1 MKKWLCHT
9 ACMGLAAFCML
20 FVWIPCYAWAKPSR
34 SLYDAADIRL
44 ADGRGGTGI
53 LANPEQYWNENGYP
67 PDVSFAFEAGG
78 ELRTLPDGSQR
89 AYTYFEI
96 GLVNATETRKAEIAA
111 LFAPECLLTFVPA
124 RYTHAQRE
132 AMLRQI
138 MARGDEGM
146 VSAQL
151 VRNTDWIHIVVRDDA
166 FDALAPLYQQLG
178 GDMVRVEKYSVQA
191 EDIFLYTAPP
201 LAPPTQAPTSWL
213 LPLLAVC
220 MGGLLLLAGW
230 RVHAQR
236 AVLQTDSTMI
246 EQQCNRRAAKR
257 AIVKL
262 VRRHPLTPSDALWL
276 RIQQSLNERDE

>member
-1 MKKWLCHT
+1 MNKQVRRAICGSLIVCT
-9 ACMGLAAFCML
+9 LLA
-20 FVWIPCYAWAKPSR
+20 WTPCAQAYP
-34 SLYDAADIRL
+34 LTRL
-44 ADGRGGTGI
+44 PETQSSPLSDGRSGTGV
-53 LANPEQYWNENGYP
+53 LTNPEQYWNENGYP

-78 ELRTLPDGSQR
+78 ELRTLPDGTQR
-89 AYTYFEI
+89 VYTYFEI

-132 AMLRQI
+132 AMLQQI
-138 MARGDEGM
+138 TARGEEGM

-151 VRNTDWIHIVVRDDA
+151 VRNTDWIHIVVRDEA
-166 FDALAPLYQQLG
+166 FDTLAPLYQQLG

-191 EDIFLYTAPP
+191 EDIFIDTTPP

-246 EQQCNRRAAKR
+246 EQQWNRRASKR
-257 AIVKL
+257 AIVTL

-276 RIQQSLNERDE
+276 SIQQSLNEQDE